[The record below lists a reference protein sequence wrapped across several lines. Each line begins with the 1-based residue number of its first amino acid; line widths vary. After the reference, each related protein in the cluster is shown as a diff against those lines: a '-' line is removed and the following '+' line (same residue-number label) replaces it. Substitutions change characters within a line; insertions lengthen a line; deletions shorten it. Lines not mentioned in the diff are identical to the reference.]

1 MYTVNQSYEK
11 IIDLKD
17 VLIIHTT
24 EYGDI
29 IAKFK
34 NGEEKV
40 LASYESEK
48 DQRKAIK
55 KLSEAYGWRKQKEAD
70 KEESEDEEQEN
81 KETDTNQEETK

>member
-1 MYTVNQSYEK
+1 MYTVNQSYGK

-17 VLIIHTT
+17 VLIVHTT

-55 KLSEAYGWRKQKEAD
+55 KLSEAYGKTEMFHFPYESDLEKERD
-70 KEESEDEEQEN
+70 I
-81 KETDTNQEETK
+81 